1 MKRFDIK
8 SDINPITFIDEFS
21 LIITEKNKP
30 TQKIDMD
37 TAELLDLEREVRHAV
52 ETNIV

>member
-8 SDINPITFIDEFS
+8 SDINPETYIDEFT
-21 LIITEKNKP
+21 LIVTEKNKP
-30 TQKIDMD
+30 TQTINMD

-52 ETNIV
+52 ETNIC